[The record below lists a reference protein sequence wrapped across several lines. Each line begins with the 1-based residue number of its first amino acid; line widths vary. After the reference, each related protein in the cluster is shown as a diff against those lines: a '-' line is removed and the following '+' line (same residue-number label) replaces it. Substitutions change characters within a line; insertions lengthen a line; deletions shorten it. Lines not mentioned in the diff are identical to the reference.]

1 MLPRQLKARTV
12 GRPSV
17 ADLQAAEVL
26 TVIAEISIAL
36 AGFSGIVVAF
46 RQRGI
51 EAWPEHERVR
61 LRFML
66 GVACVTLLFSLLP
79 FVPHHLAVQHSVTW
93 VFSSTAF
100 SAGLVGVAL
109 VAYFGTRAHLN
120 RLSRGWFY
128 TYLIGSVVSAL
139 GLLCNGVGV
148 FGPAYPGVYLAGL
161 GWLLFFSTT
170 LFVRLVL
177 SPSLPPG
184 AQDAA

>member
-1 MLPRQLKARTV
+1 MTE
-12 GRPSV
+12 
-17 ADLQAAEVL
+17 LQAAQVL

-51 EAWPEHERVR
+51 EAWPPHELVR

-79 FVPHHLAVQHSVTW
+79 FVPHYLGVRASATW
-93 VFSSTAF
+93 VLSSAIL
-100 SAGLVGVAL
+100 SAGLFGFAL
-109 VAYFGTRAHLN
+109 VSYFATKAYLD
-120 RLSRGWFY
+120 RLSRPWFF
-128 TYLIGSVVSAL
+128 TYIIGTITSAL
-139 GLLCNGVGV
+139 GLLCNGLGV
-148 FGPAYPGVYLAGL
+148 FGAAYPGVYLAGL

-177 SPSLPPG
+177 APSPS
-184 AQDAA
+184 QAA